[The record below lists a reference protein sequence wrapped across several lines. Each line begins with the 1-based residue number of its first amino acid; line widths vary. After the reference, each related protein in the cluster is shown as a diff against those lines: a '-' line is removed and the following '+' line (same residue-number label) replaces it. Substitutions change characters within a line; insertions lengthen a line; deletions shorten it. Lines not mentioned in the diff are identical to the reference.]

1 MRIDHS
7 KIMFL
12 RLFINNLFM
21 RQHIKIQNI
30 SNTIY
35 VNKYEI
41 NNIKFLRLF
50 TNVVVTYRFEN
61 SEDELS
67 DFSPLYPFVI

>member
-1 MRIDHS
+1 
-7 KIMFL
+7 
-12 RLFINNLFM
+12 M
-21 RQHIKIQNI
+21 RQHIKIQNM

-67 DFSPLYPFVI
+67 DFFPLYPFVI

>member
-1 MRIDHS
+1 
-7 KIMFL
+7 
-12 RLFINNLFM
+12 M

-41 NNIKFLRLF
+41 NNSKFLRRF

-67 DFSPLYPFVI
+67 YCFPLYPFAI